1 MKALFRK
8 YLTVS
13 LCSLVTAGLT
23 CAQTAAQN
31 YRGSNPDQPNGYHA
45 SEAGSHYEGDAHMPA
60 NQQNGY
66 RASEARSHY
75 GGSKYE
81 PSSGWNR
88 NSQGR
93 NEGPGSAFRSQGD
106 SGRWGESS
114 SGRWGGSSGGW
125 GGESRFGSNYNSPYW
140 SNRSPTQVA
149 GEMAVGE
156 GMLNFIRNRSE
167 QYAANNGRNSYS
179 TGQRQSNP
187 YPNTAALMQAR
198 ENQLQSEMR
207 NGSAGFNR
215 IYTGE

>member
-1 MKALFRK
+1 MKVLLSR

-13 LCSLVTAGLT
+13 LCSLLAAGLT
-23 CAQTAAQN
+23 GAEATAQN

-93 NEGPGSAFRSQGD
+93 NEGPGSAFRSQGE
-106 SGRWGESS
+106 GS
-114 SGRWGGSSGGW
+114 SGRWGGGSSSSW
-125 GGESRFGSNYNSPYW
+125 GGEDRFGSNYNHPYW
-140 SNRSPTQVA
+140 SNRSPAQVE
-149 GEMAVGE
+149 GEMAAGA

-167 QYAANNGRNSYS
+167 QYTANSGGNSYS
-179 TGQRQSNP
+179 AGQRPSNP

-198 ENQLQSEMR
+198 ENQLQNEMR
-207 NGSAGFNR
+207 AGHAGFNR
-215 IYTGE
+215 IYSGE